1 MNITREK
8 AKELLPIIKAFAEGK
23 TIQYRNSP
31 ICNWEDVVSD
41 GNYPFRNPSNYR
53 IKPEPKYRPFQSQEE
68 CWNEMHKH
76 PDFGWIMAKDKKELV
91 QIGSVLTSML
101 NNVMIALSIDERHKF
116 NSSYY
121 FKNYTFT
128 DGAPFGVEEE

>member
-76 PDFGWIMAKDKKELV
+76 PDFGWIKDNDVFRPIIKIDKANIYYLEYGFKRTGITYSSFKESLE
-91 QIGSVLTSML
+91 L
-101 NNVMIALSIDERHKF
+101 KF
-116 NSSYY
+116 A
-121 FKNYTFT
+121 
-128 DGAPFGVEEE
+128 DGTPFGIKEE